1 MKKLFLV
8 LVSALVIGGTVFFA
22 HAALEDAQ
30 HVSGDG
36 TLDGANVPMTVRSST
51 AAALAGSN
59 NDYQPLITDANGNL
73 YVIQGGVPAGT
84 TSVTVQAGTVAISNI
99 AAGTVAIS
107 NIAAGTVAISSLT
120 NIGGTVA
127 HYYSTANAN
136 LINWDG
142 TTGRTFAEFAIKAS
156 PGAIKSVECDG
167 TVNNELSYLTLY
179 DLAAGP
185 VTVGTTQP
193 TLQLTCGGGTIG
205 VGILQ
210 MPTIWNFGDSG
221 IGFTTAITGAVCKN
235 RACSSDVDVAVP
247 ITIIYK

>member
-22 HAALEDAQ
+22 KAALEDAQ

-36 TLDGANVPMTVRSST
+36 TLDRANVPMTVRSST

-84 TSVTVQAGTVAISNI
+84 TSVTVQAGTVAVSNI
-99 AAGTVAIS
+99 AGGTIAVSNLAGGTVAVS
-107 NIAAGTVAISSLT
+107 NLAGGTVAISSLT

-136 LINWDG
+136 SIYFAG
-142 TTGRTFAEFAIKAS
+142 TTGATSTEFAIKAGH
-156 PGAIKSVECDG
+156 GAIKSIHCSG
-167 TVNNELSYLTLY
+167 QVNNEDTYITLY

-193 TLQLTCGGGTIG
+193 SVQFVC
-205 VGILQ
+205 
-210 MPTIWNFGDSG
+210 
-221 IGFTTAITGAVCKN
+221 TG
-235 RACSSDVDVAVP
+235 
-247 ITIIYK
+247 